1 MPNRDQYQIQQ
12 RNAAIRNTFFHY
24 ISTGMSRMN
33 AYAKTAQEYY
43 MGEER
48 VRQIVAKRLV

>member
-12 RNAAIRNTFFHY
+12 RNTAIRNTYFHY
-24 ISTGMSRMN
+24 IQTGMSRMN

-43 MGEER
+43 LSEVR
-48 VRQIVAKRLV
+48 VRDIVARRA

>member
-12 RNAAIRNTFFHY
+12 RNMAIRNTYFHY
-24 ISTGMSRMN
+24 IQTGMSRMN

-43 MGEER
+43 MSEER
-48 VRQIVAKRLV
+48 VRKIVARQT